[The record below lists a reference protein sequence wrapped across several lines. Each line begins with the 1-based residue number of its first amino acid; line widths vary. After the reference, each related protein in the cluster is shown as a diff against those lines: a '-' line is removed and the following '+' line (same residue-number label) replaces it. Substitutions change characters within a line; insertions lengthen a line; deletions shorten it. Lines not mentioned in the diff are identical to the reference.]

1 MLAHRR
7 LVLTAAALLVLPL
20 APAGAQTTPAKGEPI
35 YLGVSGPLTGPN
47 AQYGAQWKQG
57 FDLALDEINGAG
69 GIKGRP
75 LAYIFE
81 DTQSDPRQSVAVAQ
95 KFVADK
101 RIVAELGDFASP
113 ASMAASPIYQRAKLV
128 QFGFTNSHPDFTKGG
143 DYMWSN
149 SVSQADEQ
157 PLSAAFAVK
166 RLGMKRIAVL
176 HLNTDWGRTSKDI
189 FVKAAKQYGAEVVAT
204 EGYLP
209 DEKDFRSTIVR
220 VRDAKPDG
228 IMLISYYSDAA
239 LIARQLQQAGL
250 KLPTVAASSVYSP
263 KLIELGGDAVEGLF
277 TASRYFPDDPRP
289 QVRNFVDKFKAK
301 YGKEPDAFNAY
312 AYDTM
317 ILMAQVMR
325 ESGIDRQAIHD
336 GLAKVKDV
344 PSVIFGKATFDPK
357 TRRVSGA
364 VSVDLVV
371 KGGKFTIYQ
380 GGAVVH

>member
-1 MLAHRR
+1 MSVLRRHLLLGTALILAG
-7 LVLTAAALLVLPL
+7 A
-20 APAGAQTTPAKGEPI
+20 APASAEPAKGEPI

-57 FDLALDEINGAG
+57 FDLALDEINGNG

-75 LAYIFE
+75 LAYVFE

-95 KFVADK
+95 KFVADPK
-101 RIVAELGDFASP
+101 IVAELGDFASP
-113 ASMAASPIYQRAKLV
+113 ASMAASPIYQKAKLV

-157 PLSAAFAVK
+157 PLSAAYAVK
-166 RLGMKRIAVL
+166 RLGLKRIAVL

-189 FVKAAKQYGAEVVAT
+189 FNKAAKEMGAEIVAT

-209 DEKDFRSTIVR
+209 DEKDFRSTLVR

-228 IMLISYYSDAA
+228 LMLISYYSDAA
-239 LIARQLQQAGL
+239 LIARQVKQAGL
-250 KLPTVAASSVYSP
+250 KLPIVAASSVYSP
-263 KLIELGGDAVEGLF
+263 KLLELGGDAVEGLY

-289 QVRNFVDKFKAK
+289 QVRDFVTRFRAK
-301 YGKEPDAFNAY
+301 YGKDPDAFNAY

-317 ILMAQVMR
+317 ILMATVMR
-325 ESGIDRQAIHD
+325 EFGADRKAIHD

-357 TRRVSGA
+357 TRRVDGA
-364 VSVDLVV
+364 MNVELVV
-371 KGGKFTIYQ
+371 KDGKFQ
-380 GGAVVH
+380 LNESHAAVR